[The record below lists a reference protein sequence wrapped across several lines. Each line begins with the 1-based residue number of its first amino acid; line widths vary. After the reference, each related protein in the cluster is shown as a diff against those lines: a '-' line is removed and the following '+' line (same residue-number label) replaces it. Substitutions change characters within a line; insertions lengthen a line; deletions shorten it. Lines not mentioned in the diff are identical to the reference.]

1 MKETTITIQCKNTGK
16 EYSVVPGTSLLQF
29 LEICGY
35 SGNKPAL
42 AAYVDNKLKEL
53 SYELFLAHSVEFLTI
68 ENEDG
73 RRTYARS
80 LSLLLQC
87 AANRIFPQYQL
98 TMDYSLPSGIY
109 CEIREKESKEWQ
121 PGRGE
126 LTPIIDLSQEELLAL
141 KEEMERLVKAALPL
155 DKRKISTDK
164 AIALYRS
171 RGQNRKAE
179 LHRMRG
185 EFYSSIYYLGE
196 YGDTFY
202 GPLAA
207 NTKDLGCFNL
217 IKYNKGFCLQLP
229 SRFSNWQL
237 QPVVYQQKLAD
248 IFSENS
254 NWCRILG
261 AHDIPSL
268 NAGLEMGYGVGAIQI
283 AEALHERKYASIA
296 DMIGQRRD
304 KVKLVLIAG
313 PSSSGKT
320 TTSMR
325 IALQLKIVGLNPVV
339 VAMDV
344 YFVERD
350 KTPLDENG
358 QHDFESV
365 YALDIPKLNGD
376 LKSLFAGDEVELP
389 KFDFTTGKSN
399 PSGVKVKM
407 APNDVLI
414 MEGIHALNPVLTKE
428 IEEEKKFKVYA
439 SALTTISI
447 DENNYVSTTDLRLIR
462 RIVRDNNFRNYSAEA
477 TILRW
482 PSVVRGEN
490 KNIFPFQEN
499 ADAMFNSSL
508 IYELP
513 LLKHYAA
520 PLLRRI
526 APSSPA
532 YAESLRLRKFLSF
545 ITELNTKEIE
555 AIPPTSVMREF
566 IGGSTFKY

>member
-1 MKETTITIQCKNTGK
+1 
-16 EYSVVPGTSLLQF
+16 
-29 LEICGY
+29 
-35 SGNKPAL
+35 
-42 AAYVDNKLKEL
+42 
-53 SYELFLAHSVEFLTI
+53 
-68 ENEDG
+68 
-73 RRTYARS
+73 
-80 LSLLLQC
+80 
-87 AANRIFPQYQL
+87 
-98 TMDYSLPSGIY
+98 
-109 CEIREKESKEWQ
+109 
-121 PGRGE
+121 
-126 LTPIIDLSQEELLAL
+126 
-141 KEEMERLVKAALPL
+141 
-155 DKRKISTDK
+155 
-164 AIALYRS
+164 
-171 RGQNRKAE
+171 
-179 LHRMRG
+179 
-185 EFYSSIYYLGE
+185 
-196 YGDTFY
+196 
-202 GPLAA
+202 
-207 NTKDLGCFNL
+207 
-217 IKYNKGFCLQLP
+217 
-229 SRFSNWQL
+229 
-237 QPVVYQQKLAD
+237 
-248 IFSENS
+248 
-254 NWCRILG
+254 
-261 AHDIPSL
+261 
-268 NAGLEMGYGVGAIQI
+268 MGYGVGAIQI

-339 VAMDV
+339 VAMDD

-350 KTPLDENG
+350 KTPLDQNG

>member
-1 MKETTITIQCKNTGK
+1 
-16 EYSVVPGTSLLQF
+16 
-29 LEICGY
+29 
-35 SGNKPAL
+35 
-42 AAYVDNKLKEL
+42 
-53 SYELFLAHSVEFLTI
+53 
-68 ENEDG
+68 
-73 RRTYARS
+73 
-80 LSLLLQC
+80 
-87 AANRIFPQYQL
+87 
-98 TMDYSLPSGIY
+98 
-109 CEIREKESKEWQ
+109 
-121 PGRGE
+121 
-126 LTPIIDLSQEELLAL
+126 
-141 KEEMERLVKAALPL
+141 
-155 DKRKISTDK
+155 
-164 AIALYRS
+164 
-171 RGQNRKAE
+171 
-179 LHRMRG
+179 MRG

-229 SRFSNWQL
+229 SRFSNWKL

-339 VAMDV
+339 VAMDD

-428 IEEEKKFKVYA
+428 IEEEKKFKV
-439 SALTTISI
+439 
-447 DENNYVSTTDLRLIR
+447 
-462 RIVRDNNFRNYSAEA
+462 
-477 TILRW
+477 
-482 PSVVRGEN
+482 
-490 KNIFPFQEN
+490 
-499 ADAMFNSSL
+499 
-508 IYELP
+508 
-513 LLKHYAA
+513 
-520 PLLRRI
+520 
-526 APSSPA
+526 
-532 YAESLRLRKFLSF
+532 
-545 ITELNTKEIE
+545 
-555 AIPPTSVMREF
+555 
-566 IGGSTFKY
+566 